1 MLGLRNVCYRFL
13 DWMQQVV
20 GLRPIFLL
28 VLSLV
33 PPESKIHQSK
43 IQNPNPRAKILAY
56 VGFWISEFPILDD
69 LLYCSLISY
78 SSEVWILDFGVSDF
92 AFLSTG
98 HAEYPLDT
106 PTRVSRS
113 FSVCPHGCSIHIV
126 QLKIYNN
133 HILVACTIADPASLR
148 YGAICDTLVVGNSS
162 QSEKIQ
168 SKRFR
173 NATHLRSS
181 SLQCLA

>member
-1 MLGLRNVCYRFL
+1 M
-13 DWMQQVV
+13 
-20 GLRPIFLL
+20 
-28 VLSLV
+28 
-33 PPESKIHQSK
+33 
-43 IQNPNPRAKILAY
+43 
-56 VGFWISEFPILDD
+56 DD

-92 AFLSTG
+92 GYILILILHFCPGL
-98 HAEYPLDT
+98 HATSEYPLDT

-133 HILVACTIADPASLR
+133 NILVACTIANPASLR